1 MRKSEEK
8 GDNFLG
14 SKRRI
19 LKFTY
24 SSNLAKTESLLIFV
38 KQKLSSGP
46 MCYNRPRQGV
56 LEIINASVLLFHV
69 DIFTS

>member
-38 KQKLSSGP
+38 DQKLSSGP
-46 MCYNRPRQGV
+46 MV
-56 LEIINASVLLFHV
+56 ILLKLDHDIIMVQFK
-69 DIFTS
+69 